1 MIDPNFVSPR
11 KRLAMGEELETLRK
25 EQPLPK
31 KQQPQ
36 GMPKMQQPQEMPK
49 MKPPQEMPKQMR
61 GGGGVKKRGI
71 RKR

>member
-31 KQQPQ
+31 
-36 GMPKMQQPQEMPK
+36 MQQPQEMPK
-49 MKPPQEMPKQMR
+49 MQQPQKMPKQMR

>member
-36 GMPKMQQPQEMPK
+36 EMPKMQQ
-49 MKPPQEMPKQMR
+49 PQEMPKQMR

>member
-31 KQQPQ
+31 
-36 GMPKMQQPQEMPK
+36 MQQPQEMPK
-49 MKPPQEMPKQMR
+49 MQQPQKMPL
-61 GGGGVKKRGI
+61 KKDLRVL
-71 RKR
+71 

>member
-31 KQQPQ
+31 MQQPQ
-36 GMPKMQQPQEMPK
+36 G
-49 MKPPQEMPKQMR
+49 MPKQMR

>member
-25 EQPLPK
+25 EQPQGMPK

-36 GMPKMQQPQEMPK
+36 GMPKIQQ
-49 MKPPQEMPKQMR
+49 PQEMPKQMR

>member
-31 KQQPQ
+31 MK
-36 GMPKMQQPQEMPK
+36 QPQEMPK
-49 MKPPQEMPKQMR
+49 MKQPQEMPKQMR